1 MFIVIIAAVGTAVW
15 SGLVVTEGGGAGQ
28 GAQVF

>member
-1 MFIVIIAAVGTAVW
+1 MFIVFIAAVGTVW
-15 SGLVVTEGGGAGQ
+15 SWLVVTEGGGAGQ